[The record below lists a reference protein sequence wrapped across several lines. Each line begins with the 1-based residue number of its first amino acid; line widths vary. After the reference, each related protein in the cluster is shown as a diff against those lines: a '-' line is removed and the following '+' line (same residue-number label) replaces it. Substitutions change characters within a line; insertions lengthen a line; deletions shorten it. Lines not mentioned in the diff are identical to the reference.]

1 MELAAIVA
9 AMIAGAFV
17 KGVTGMGLPPI
28 AIPVMAP
35 IVGVE
40 HAVVVMALPTVV
52 TNTWQAWT
60 NRRSWRD
67 TRHLPALLATGTA
80 GGIAGAWLLTAL
92 NEQVLA
98 VTVAVLVLAYV
109 VLQVLRPQA
118 RLPEQVGRYGSAPVG
133 LVAGALQGA
142 TGLSGSVFAT
152 WLHALQ
158 LTRSAFV
165 LSIALLFQVS
175 ALAQMAGLV
184 AFERYTSRRV
194 SDSLL
199 ACVLVMLVLPI
210 GSRWADKL
218 PRRRFDQMV
227 LAVLVLS
234 AVALVVD
241 AFSA

>member
-1 MELAAIVA
+1 MELTAIVA
-9 AMIAGAFV
+9 AMVAGAFI

-28 AIPVMAP
+28 AIPVLAP

-60 NRRSWRD
+60 NRGAWGE
-67 TRHLPALLATGTA
+67 TRHLPALLLTGTA
-80 GGIAGAWLLTAL
+80 GGVVGAWLLTAL
-92 NEQVLA
+92 DEQVLA
-98 VTVAVLVLAYV
+98 VAIAVLVLAYV
-109 VLQVLRPQA
+109 ALQVLRPQA
-118 RLPEQVGRYGSAPVG
+118 RLPELVSRYGSAPVG

-142 TGLSGSVFAT
+142 TGLSGSVFAS
-152 WLHALQ
+152 WLHALR
-158 LTRSAFV
+158 LSRPAFV

-175 ALAQMAGLV
+175 ALAQIAGLV
-184 AFERYTSRRV
+184 VFERYTPRRV
-194 SDSLL
+194 ADSLL
-199 ACVLVMLVLPI
+199 ACALVMLVLPI
-210 GSRWADKL
+210 GARWADRL
-218 PRRRFDQMV
+218 ARRQFDRIV